1 VASAKILVVD
11 DSRQMR
17 DFFAESILRPA
28 GYEVILASDGR
39 AGLRLAQ
46 QHRPNLIVADLQ
58 MPGLTG
64 LELKKALVAAGN
76 ETPLILVT
84 AEGSENIASQATLA
98 GVAYYL
104 PKPVD
109 VEVMLSAIEQSLAV
123 ERLQRERAEA
133 LSAVER
139 RVHQLETLQSMG
151 HTLTES
157 LNPHD
162 VLNRVLAA
170 AVQLTTADGGRLF
183 LMDDRGAQLQLQAA
197 RGPGGTG
204 ILAVP
209 EPADAL
215 AAHVVRTNQPA
226 LYRPPDNGSPP
237 AGAPA
242 YPAIYVPLRS
252 REQTLGALAVDTRR
266 SQRRFTDAD
275 VGPLSTLAAFAAIAI
290 ANARLF
296 TEVQLA
302 SITDGL
308 SGLFNRRHI
317 MILAEREFQRSRRY
331 ARSLSAV
338 MLDID
343 HFKAVNDTYGH
354 AAGDQV
360 ITEVAQRLHKGIRN
374 NIDMAGRYGGEEFV
388 LVLPETDL
396 PGAGLL
402 ANRLRLAMAGG
413 PVATVGGALAITI
426 SAGVATLQPG
436 VPDIATLISN
446 ADAALYA
453 AKQAGRNRVA
463 AFGLPA

>member
-1 VASAKILVVD
+1 
-11 DSRQMR
+11 MR
-17 DFFAESILRPA
+17 DFFADSVLRPA

-39 AGLRLAQ
+39 AGFRLAQ
-46 QHRPNLIVADLQ
+46 QHHPNLIVADLQ
-58 MPGLTG
+58 MPGLNG
-64 LELKKALVAAGN
+64 LELKQALVAAGDT
-76 ETPLILVT
+76 TPLILVT
-84 AEGSENIASQATLA
+84 AEGSESIASQATLA

-109 VEVMLSAIEQSLAV
+109 INVMLAAIEQSLMV

-133 LSAVER
+133 RTALEK

-151 HTLTES
+151 HSLTES
-157 LNPHD
+157 LKTHE

-170 AVQLTTADGGRLF
+170 AVNLMTADGGRLF
-183 LMDDRGAQLQLQAA
+183 LLDDRGAQLRLQAA
-197 RGPGGTG
+197 RGPGGTS

-226 LYRPPDNGSPP
+226 LYRPPENGSLP

-242 YPAIYVPLRS
+242 YPALYVPLRS
-252 REQTLGALAVDTRR
+252 REQMLGALAVDNRQSRR
-266 SQRRFTDAD
+266 PFADTD
-275 VGPLSTLAAFAAIAI
+275 VGPLSTLADYATIAI
-290 ANARLF
+290 TNSRLF
-296 TEVQLA
+296 TEVELA
-302 SITDGL
+302 SITDSL
-308 SGLFNRRHI
+308 SGLSNRRHV
-317 MILAEREFQRSRRY
+317 MILAEHEFQRSRRY
-331 ARSLSAV
+331 TRSLSAV

-343 HFKAVNDTYGH
+343 HFKAVNDTHGH
-354 AAGDQV
+354 ATGDQV
-360 ITEVAQRLHKGIRN
+360 ITEVAQRLRLGIR

-402 ANRLRLAMAGG
+402 SNRLRLAVAGA
-413 PVATVGGALAITI
+413 PVVTAGGALAITI
-426 SAGVATLQPG
+426 SAGVATLQPD
-436 VPDIATLISN
+436 VTDMATLIAN